1 MTRVL
6 FNVLRGVLIFILIQV
21 FHLIVLVHICLC
33 VAAACHNF
41 EDGSD
46 TNLNS
51 LGIAFFSKQS
61 TRDQKLVFE
70 K

>member
-21 FHLIVLVHICLC
+21 FHLVVCLC
-33 VAAACHNF
+33 AAAACHSF